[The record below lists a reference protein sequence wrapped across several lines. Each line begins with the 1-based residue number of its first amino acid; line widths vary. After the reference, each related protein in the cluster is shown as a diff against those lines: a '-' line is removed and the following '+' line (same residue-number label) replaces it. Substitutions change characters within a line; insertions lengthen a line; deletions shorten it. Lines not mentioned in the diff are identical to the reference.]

1 MSKRNSIILGLLF
14 VILVIEI
21 VIYAPKNLG
30 LPGEDQTQQPHP
42 SPIAGGASAQVM
54 HDVHLVEAKA
64 DGKEWE
70 LWADKALGPK
80 TNVEDWTIE
89 KVRVKFFATN
99 GVTYNTTGKKGNV
112 VPAKKD
118 IKIEGN
124 VVTKSSNGYI
134 FKTESAFYDSTSR
147 KLTSPGDVEMTGPPD
162 KEGGALHLTGAE
174 MVVEHATNEIT
185 INRNVR
191 ARKKLKDGRT
201 AIIQSQRAVFSGRS
215 NLANF
220 YGNVVIDFDTMRLTG
235 PEAKFAYD
243 PKTQK
248 LESLE
253 VGGGAR
259 VTDTDKFATANSV
272 NVFFGD
278 DRVVFKGAP
287 RVVQRGDELV
297 GDEIVFLEGGRK
309 VQVSNAKAQLDPKN
323 VEKKN

>member
-21 VIYAPKNLG
+21 VIYAPRNVG
-30 LPGEDQTQQPHP
+30 MPGEDQ
-42 SPIAGGASAQVM
+42 PIEQATPAAVGQSAQVM

-70 LWADKALGPK
+70 LWADRAIGPK

-99 GVTYNTTGKKGNV
+99 DVTYNVTGKKGNV
-112 VPAKKD
+112 VPSKKD
-118 IKIEGN
+118 IKIQGN
-124 VVTKSSNGYI
+124 VVTKSSNGYV
-134 FKTESAFYDSTSR
+134 FKTESVFYDSTSR
-147 KLTSPGDVEMTGPPD
+147 KLTSPGEVEMTGPPD
-162 KEGGALHLTGAE
+162 KEGGSLLLTGSD
-174 MVVEHATNEIT
+174 MIVEHATNEIT
-185 INRNVR
+185 VNRNVR
-191 ARKKLKDGRT
+191 AKKKLTDGRT
-201 AIIQSQRAVFSGRS
+201 AVIQSQRAVFSGRS
-215 NLANF
+215 NMANF

-235 PEAKFAYD
+235 PEARFAYD

-248 LESLE
+248 LDSLE

-272 NVFFGD
+272 NVFFRD
-278 DRVVFKGAP
+278 DRIVFKGSP

-309 VQVSNAKAQLDPKN
+309 VQVSNAKAQLDPKT